1 MGVFPP
7 ATDGGLRLTKIH
19 AMESAASGVGAIL
32 RGEMPGVLHS
42 PQTDL
47 YKSFQRGDTV
57 VFGGR
62 TYYVVQCGGNY
73 GDTPGSAGGRGFVDI
88 TGPWR

>member
-19 AMESAASGVGAIL
+19 AMEAAASGYSAIL
-32 RGEMPGVLHS
+32 RGEMPGVLYS
-42 PQTDL
+42 PQADL

-57 VFGGR
+57 VVGGR
-62 TYYVVQCGGNY
+62 TYCVVQAGGNY
-73 GDTPGSAGGRGFVDI
+73 GDTPTAAAGRGFVDI